1 VLLLSALLAGLV
13 LALGPSSAQTS
24 ESTGTALPDGAQSAA
39 VAARLAQSDAS
50 DAVPAL
56 VVFSREDEAPL
67 GRTDLAAV
75 AGRAPLL
82 AELGLP
88 GPPAEPVL
96 SPQGDVATLAVL
108 LSAGLSDVDNATA
121 VEELREAASADL
133 PAGLVAQVTGGPA
146 YRADIGA
153 VFEGADVTLLL
164 ATAGVVAALLL
175 LTYRSPFLWLVPL
188 VVVAA
193 GDRVAVVLVGALSG
207 AVGLDV
213 DASAAGIISVL
224 VFGAGTNYALLLV
237 ARYRDELRRRE
248 DRFAAMDR
256 ALRTTAPAI
265 LASGGTVALS
275 LLTLLLADLTSNRGL
290 GFGGAVGVA
299 VAMAVG
305 LVVLPAALV
314 LPGRWLFWPFVPR
327 VGDPT
332 TAERAGVWSQLGRL
346 VSRRPA
352 LVATGS
358 LVLLGALSLGALG
371 ASTGLPLADSF
382 RETPEAVQ
390 GQRTLERALPAGA
403 AQPLTVVSAPGAVDQ
418 VVAAAEQVEGVVD
431 VQPAPVQGDVA
442 VTSVVLDA
450 SAGTDR
456 SDAAIVALREGLAE
470 LPEADA
476 AVGGETAE
484 AYDVAQA
491 TARDTR
497 VVVPL
502 VLVLVFAVLAV
513 LLRALLAPLLLVL
526 STVVSY
532 FSALGAAWLVFD
544 LGFGFPRWT
553 RGCRC

>member
-1 VLLLSALLAGLV
+1 VGC
-13 LALGPSSAQTS
+13 
-24 ESTGTALPDGAQSAA
+24 
-39 VAARLAQSDAS
+39 
-50 DAVPAL
+50 
-56 VVFSREDEAPL
+56 DEA
-67 GRTDLAAV
+67 RAAV

-305 LVVLPAALV
+305 LVHRYL
-314 LPGRWLFWPFVPR
+314 
-327 VGDPT
+327 
-332 TAERAGVWSQLGRL
+332 Q
-346 VSRRPA
+346 
-352 LVATGS
+352 
-358 LVLLGALSLGALG
+358 
-371 ASTGLPLADSF
+371 
-382 RETPEAVQ
+382 
-390 GQRTLERALPAGA
+390 
-403 AQPLTVVSAPGAVDQ
+403 
-418 VVAAAEQVEGVVD
+418 
-431 VQPAPVQGDVA
+431 
-442 VTSVVLDA
+442 DA
-450 SAGTDR
+450 
-456 SDAAIVALREGLAE
+456 
-470 LPEADA
+470 
-476 AVGGETAE
+476 
-484 AYDVAQA
+484 
-491 TARDTR
+491 
-497 VVVPL
+497 
-502 VLVLVFAVLAV
+502 
-513 LLRALLAPLLLVL
+513 
-526 STVVSY
+526 
-532 FSALGAAWLVFD
+532 
-544 LGFGFPRWT
+544 
-553 RGCRC
+553 